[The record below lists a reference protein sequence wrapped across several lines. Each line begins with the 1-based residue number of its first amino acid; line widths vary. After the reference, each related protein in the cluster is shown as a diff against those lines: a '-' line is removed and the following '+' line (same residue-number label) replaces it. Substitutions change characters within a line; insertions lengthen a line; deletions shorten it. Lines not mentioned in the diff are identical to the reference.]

1 LLESD
6 TGLTIGGSLDFV
18 SSNTTGARTV
28 GAKNEPQTI
37 TTTSDCHFIAF
48 SGYKGSDGKYQHVT
62 LEKVET
68 L

>member
-28 GAKNEPQTI
+28 GEKNEPQVI
-37 TTTSDCHFIAF
+37 TTTADCHFIAF
-48 SGYKGSDGKYQHVT
+48 SGFKGTDGKYQHVK
-62 LEKVET
+62 LEKVE
-68 L
+68 